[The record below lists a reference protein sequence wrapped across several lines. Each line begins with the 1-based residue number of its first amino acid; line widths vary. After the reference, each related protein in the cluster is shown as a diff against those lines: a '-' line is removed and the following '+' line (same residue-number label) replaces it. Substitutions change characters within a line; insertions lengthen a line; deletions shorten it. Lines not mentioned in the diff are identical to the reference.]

1 MPASASER
9 RRRGYRLAAREVPS
23 TWLAAGGV
31 VALGLLLIAGG
42 GPLRPALATF
52 GFGVLA
58 ALGLAWLHGAAAR
71 HLARRRAEAADA
83 AVLRECVARLR
94 VAADPAWDGAAGEV
108 VSVRTDEL
116 LAALAALVGAEA
128 SAAPSSLAALTRA
141 AAAAVRQDAE
151 RRDVR
156 LIVAV
161 GEDSVVRGAGL
172 DPVLRGLLR
181 RAAAV
186 SPPGATVT
194 ATLRSG
200 RLEIR
205 DDAPPESGDPFAA
218 DLARA
223 VAHRAGGDLHVF
235 DRADGPGTLAVLEL
249 PAAADQLS
257 PGA

>member
-52 GFGVLA
+52 GIGVVA
-58 ALGLAWLHGAAAR
+58 ALALAWFHGAAAR
-71 HLARRRAEAADA
+71 YRARRRAEAADA

-94 VAADPAWDGAAGEV
+94 AAADGGAGAQ
-108 VSVRTDEL
+108 VSVRTSEL
-116 LAALAALVGAEA
+116 LAALAALVGADQPRA
-128 SAAPSSLAALTRA
+128 SASLAALSRG
-141 AAAAVRQDAE
+141 AAAAVRPEADD
-151 RRDVR
+151 RDVR

-161 GEDSVVRGAGL
+161 GQDTTVDGAGL
-172 DPVLRGLLR
+172 DPALRGLLR
-181 RAAAV
+181 SAAAA
-186 SPPGATVT
+186 SPPGSTVT
-194 ATLRSG
+194 VSLRSG
-200 RLEIR
+200 RVEIR
-205 DDAPPESGDPFAA
+205 DDAPAEAGDPFAA

-223 VAHRAGGDLHVF
+223 VAHRAGGELHVF

-249 PAAADQLS
+249 PAAA
-257 PGA
+257 PGESATR